1 MSQIMFNIQSNSE
14 QNDLVEQQEEEQNIA
29 KLNLVAL
36 ELRSIN
42 ISG

>member
-29 KLNLVAL
+29 KLN
-36 ELRSIN
+36 
-42 ISG
+42 